1 MFIGGMRRVGLAWD
15 VVTITPERQAQK
27 LMGAEKPAPAKPA
40 APEEEK
46 VAEPVA

>member
-1 MFIGGMRRVGLAWD
+1 MVIGAMKRVGLAWD

-27 LMGAEKPAPAKPA
+27 LVGAQEAGAAAAPA
-40 APEEEK
+40 EEK

>member
-1 MFIGGMRRVGLAWD
+1 MKRVGLAWD

-27 LMGAEKPAPAKPA
+27 LVGAEKPAPQPPLRA
-40 APEEEK
+40 EEK

>member
-1 MFIGGMRRVGLAWD
+1 MKRLGLAWD

-27 LMGAEKPAPAKPA
+27 LIGAEKPAKKAKPA
-40 APEEEK
+40 APAEDEK